1 MGKIWERLSVNK
13 KNGINERCVVDFSTI
28 DENFSF
34 KLGKVNYIKARQPLD
49 LHVHENKMEIVYIV
63 KGEQIYNV
71 KDKDY
76 VVKSGECFIV
86 YANELHSTGCNPED
100 KANFYYFII
109 DLNKHKD
116 NFIGYGDI
124 EGDNIVNLL
133 NNNEDRVFKGSTR
146 IADIFDNLIQIPS
159 RNVPYKKTIIRNLVS
174 ELLLNII
181 ECKNTHDADCYDNTM
196 QNITDYIDKN
206 IYSNISIPELA
217 VICRL
222 SETRFKTKF
231 KKQFGMPPH
240 EYILRKK
247 IGTAKILLS
256 STDMTITDVA
266 FTLSFSSSQ
275 YFSTVFKRFTCMSPK
290 NFKKISSAK

>member
-1 MGKIWERLSVNK
+1 MNK
-13 KNGINERCVVDFSTI
+13 KNSVNERCIVDFSII
-28 DENFSF
+28 DKDFSF
-34 KLGKVNYIKARQPLD
+34 TLGKVNYIKARQPLNS
-49 LHVHENKMEIVYIV
+49 HIHENKIEIVYIV

-76 VVKSGECFIV
+76 MVRSGECFIV
-86 YANELHSTGCNPED
+86 YDNELHSTGSNPED
-100 KANFYYFII
+100 KADFYYFII
-109 DLNKHKD
+109 DLYKHKN

-124 EGDNIVNLL
+124 EGDNIVNLI
-133 NNNEDRVFKGSTR
+133 NIDKKRVFKGSTK
-146 IADIFDNLIQIPS
+146 IADILDKLIQIPFM
-159 RNVPYKKTIIRNLVS
+159 NVQYKKTIIRNLVS

-181 ECKNTHDADCYDNTM
+181 ECKNTHDTGYYNNTM
-196 QNITDYIDKN
+196 QNITDYIEEN
-206 IYSNISIPELA
+206 IYSNISISELVA
-217 VICRL
+217 ICGL

-247 IGTAKILLS
+247 ISTSKILLN

-275 YFSTVFKRFTCMSPK
+275 YFATVFKRFTSISPK
-290 NFKKISSAK
+290 DYKKLSTRK